1 MNTKTFPVTE
11 TEVLPWTHLSGD
23 VGLGAGVGVEPR
35 DGQLRVGERG
45 AAAPQ
50 LLLGARVQLE
60 TVLQYS
66 QFLHEQERQTGD
78 YMNENMICREKLGH

>member
-1 MNTKTFPVTE
+1 MNTKTFPVAE
-11 TEVLPWTHLSGD
+11 TEVLTHLSGA

-66 QFLHEQERQTGD
+66 QFLH
-78 YMNENMICREKLGH
+78 